1 MMIKSF
7 DLQAALAEIR
17 AAGATS
23 VPVLKEPDRF
33 ALLAEATHYTYAPQP
48 EVVGNGSRLVRQQMG
63 SWEQFDANS
72 HFTQL
77 KHAWQALLDEE
88 LTAAQPYPFETPLR
102 FNSMA
107 LQRYKEGSLGI
118 TPHRDGRSNINLVCI
133 FVIAGK
139 GRFFVCADRAG
150 TDAREIDASPGRA
163 ILMRAP
169 GCFGSP
175 DRPFHFVTD
184 ITETRYTFGLRQK
197 TT

>member
-1 MMIKSF
+1 MIKSF

-23 VPVLKEPDRF
+23 VP
-33 ALLAEATHYTYAPQP
+33 ALQESARVALFEEASGYAYAPEP
-48 EVVGNGSRLVRQQMG
+48 EVVGSGSRLVRQQMG

-107 LQRYKEGSLGI
+107 LQKYQEGSLGI
-118 TPHRDGRSNINLVCI
+118 TPHRDGRSYINLVCI
-133 FVIAGK
+133 FVIAGR

-150 TDAREIDASPGRA
+150 TDGREIDASPGRV

-169 GCFGSP
+169 GCFGTP
-175 DRPFHFVTD
+175 DRPFHFVTG

-197 TT
+197 AA